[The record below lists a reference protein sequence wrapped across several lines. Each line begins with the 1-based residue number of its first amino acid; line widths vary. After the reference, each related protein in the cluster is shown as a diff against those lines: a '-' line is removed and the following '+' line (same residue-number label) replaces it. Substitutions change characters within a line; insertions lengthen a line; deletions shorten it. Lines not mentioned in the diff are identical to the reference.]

1 MMNTAFKKIEC
12 PDKELIQSFTLPS
25 TLQNCDL
32 AFANMC
38 SWQFLYDSEFAV
50 IDDMLLIRFKIE
62 DKKRTAYMMPMGNG
76 DMKKAVEFLEEDS
89 KRLGHPLC
97 MLGITPESKSVLDRL
112 FPQMFH
118 YIPERDFFDYI
129 YLRSDLVTLSG
140 KKLQPKRNHVNKFN
154 KLYDYEYLVISK
166 DIVGECIELEE
177 KWFNENQSADD
188 LQELVEEHRS
198 ISFALTHGK
207 ELGLVGGAI
216 RIGGRIVAFTY
227 GSPIN
232 FNTFGVHVEKADTNY
247 EGIYAVINKEFVSHL
262 PEQYIYINREED
274 LGIEGLRKAKLS
286 YQPAILLEKSAVM
299 KRR

>member
-1 MMNTAFKKIEC
+1 MMNTAFKPIEC
-12 PDKELIQSFTLPS
+12 SDKELIQSFTLPS

-38 SWQFLYDSEFAV
+38 SWQFLYDSEYAV

-62 DKKRTAYMMPMGNG
+62 DKKRTAYMMPMGNE
-76 DMKKAVEFLEEDS
+76 DMRKAVEFLEEDS
-89 KRLGHPLC
+89 QRLGHPLC
-97 MLGITPESKSVLDRL
+97 MLGITPESKALLDSL

-129 YLRSDLVTLSG
+129 YLRSDLETLHG

-154 KLYDYEYLVISK
+154 KLYKYEYLEITE
-166 DIVGECIELEE
+166 DIVAECVELEE

-188 LQELVEEHRS
+188 LQELIEEHRS
-198 ISFALTHGK
+198 ITFALAHGK
-207 ELGLVGGAI
+207 ELGLAGGAI
-216 RIGGRIVAFTY
+216 RINGKIVAFSY

-232 FNTFGVHVEKADTNY
+232 NNTFGVHVEKADTGY